1 MGTPHRGSNKAKWA
15 SIATNLA
22 AVIMKDHNDKVVDA
36 LNRGAETLERI
47 QTGFSKILITLPVW
61 SFFENHQYE
70 KIGKVL
76 KLKLARELA
85 DSHANQS
92 LAQIVDDD
100 SASLGFPQEEKGWI
114 DANHSNMVKFDSL
127 QDAGFKR
134 VAFGITSLI
143 DDGLEARQNEAVKNM
158 GA

>member
-70 KIGKVL
+70 KIGKVQ

-85 DSHANQS
+85 DSHANSS
-92 LAQIVDDD
+92 LA
-100 SASLGFPQEEKGWI
+100 
-114 DANHSNMVKFDSL
+114 
-127 QDAGFKR
+127 
-134 VAFGITSLI
+134 
-143 DDGLEARQNEAVKNM
+143 
-158 GA
+158 

>member
-22 AVIMKDHNDKVVDA
+22 VVLMKDHNDKVVDA

-76 KLKLARELA
+76 KLKLVGELA
-85 DSHANQS
+85 DSHTNQS
-92 LAQIVDDD
+92 L
-100 SASLGFPQEEKGWI
+100 E
-114 DANHSNMVKFDSL
+114 
-127 QDAGFKR
+127 
-134 VAFGITSLI
+134 
-143 DDGLEARQNEAVKNM
+143 
-158 GA
+158 